1 MGRRLIRQDELF
13 PIQSRA
19 DESKVRRNHSVIQ
32 CSIPSCES
40 EDSVIN
46 GTQSGAFGCEILTR
60 RFTRLGWYVGRVPG
74 THLCPKHN
82 RNKRPERTILTIV
95 QPEKIEVEEKQE
107 CAVAKPEMTFAD
119 RRIINAKL
127 EEVYHD
133 ELNGYRAGWGDQQ
146 VADALGTNVAW
157 VEQLR
162 AQNFGP
168 AEGNAEVSA
177 LKHEL
182 AEMGKQLDAFRSEG
196 ARLVEAY
203 KQLAERV
210 GKIAG

>member
-1 MGRRLIRQDELF
+1 
-13 PIQSRA
+13 
-19 DESKVRRNHSVIQ
+19 
-32 CSIPSCES
+32 
-40 EDSVIN
+40 
-46 GTQSGAFGCEILTR
+46 
-60 RFTRLGWYVGRVPG
+60 
-74 THLCPKHN
+74 
-82 RNKRPERTILTIV
+82 
-95 QPEKIEVEEKQE
+95 
-107 CAVAKPEMTFAD
+107 MTFSD

-133 ELNGYRAGWGDQQ
+133 ELNGYRAGWSDQQ

-168 AEGNAEVSA
+168 AEGNAEVA
-177 LKHEL
+177 TLKREL
-182 AEMGKQLDAFRSEG
+182 AEMSKQLDAFQSEG